1 MRLKITLA
9 VVLLVIAGFASWL
22 TWALYVPYAGFS
34 ADGIV
39 VEIPMGTS
47 RRGIARLLKQNG
59 VLRSALAFELL
70 ARWRSDV
77 QLQAGEYRFDV
88 PASARAVFRKI
99 AEGRVFV
106 HSLVIP
112 EGLNM
117 FDIAGKFE
125 QAGFGSRDD
134 FLRVARDASPIR
146 DIAPAAASLEGFLFP
161 ATYGF
166 PRDATAEEVAAAM
179 VARFRAV
186 WNALPQE
193 GRNPRGL
200 QPLELLTLA
209 SLVERETGVAGERPL
224 IAGVFYNRLAKRIA
238 LQCDPTVIYAME
250 LAGKNDGIIHM
261 SDLRMKSPYNT
272 YLNRGLPPGP
282 IANPGEEALRAA
294 LFPPETDYFYF
305 VSDTQGGHFFSRTHN
320 EHNENVAKY
329 RRLAGLPPKPPA
341 ANGNA
346 AKNGP
351 AKKRAPKKAPLKR
364 RRS

>member
-1 MRLKITLA
+1 MRLQLSLA
-9 VVLLVIAGFASWL
+9 IVLLVMAGFASWL
-22 TWALYVPYAGFS
+22 TWALYVPYANFS
-34 ADGIV
+34 ADGMV
-39 VEIPMGTS
+39 VEIPMGTP
-47 RRGIARLLKQNG
+47 RRGIARLLKQEG
-59 VLRSALAFELL
+59 VVRSALAFELL

-77 QLQAGEYRFDV
+77 QLQAGEYRFDA

-106 HSLVIP
+106 HPLVIP

-117 FDIAGKFE
+117 FDIASKFE
-125 QAGFGSRDD
+125 QAGFGSRED
-134 FLRVARDASPIR
+134 FLRVAREAAPIR

-166 PRDATAEEVAAAM
+166 PRNATAEQVAAAM

-186 WNALPQE
+186 WNALSQE
-193 GRNPRGL
+193 GRNPHGL
-200 QPLELLTLA
+200 EPLELLTLA
-209 SLVERETGVAGERPL
+209 SLVERETGAPGERPL

-250 LAGKNDGIIHM
+250 LAGKNDGIIHL

-282 IANPGEEALRAA
+282 IANPGEQALRAA
-294 LFPPETDYFYF
+294 LFPPQTDYFYF
-305 VSDTQGGHFFSRTHN
+305 VSDTRGGHFFSRTHK

-329 RRLAGLPPKPPA
+329 RRLAGLPPKARA
-341 ANGNA
+341 ANGTG
-346 AKNGP
+346 AKDGAGKKPRP
-351 AKKRAPKKAPLKR
+351 AKR
-364 RRS
+364 RRP